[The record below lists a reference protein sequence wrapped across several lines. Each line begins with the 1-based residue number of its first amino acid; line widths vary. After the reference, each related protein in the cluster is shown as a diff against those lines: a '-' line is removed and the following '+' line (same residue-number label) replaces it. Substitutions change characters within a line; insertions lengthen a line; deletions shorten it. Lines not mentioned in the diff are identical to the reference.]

1 MNSYDDIMKNIEAC
15 DDKIIEVLNERL
27 AYTEEI
33 TKYKAEHHMP
43 ILRHEEEVRQL
54 KNLAGKYSN
63 HPYKE
68 EFEEIFRSIS
78 VSSRKIQAEVLFPK
92 NIVLIG
98 FMGAGKSSLA
108 SYLSENFYMRTVE
121 TDREIVQREGISI
134 PEIFELYGEEYFREK
149 ETEVIREL
157 GTGSRKVISVGGGAV
172 MRDENVKHMKASG
185 VIVLLTATPKAIL
198 DRVKGSTERPLLNGK
213 MNEDYIAALMKKRR
227 ARYEDVADLIIDTT
241 DKTIPEVCAEMILK
255 LPAIV
260 NQTKQT
266 GLF

>member
-1 MNSYDDIMKNIEAC
+1 MNYHDESMNNIKSC
-15 DDKIIEVLNERL
+15 NGKSIVTL
-27 AYTEEI
+27 TE
-33 TKYKAEHHMP
+33 K
-43 ILRHEEEVRQL
+43 LR
-54 KNLAGKYSN
+54 Y
-63 HPYKE
+63 
-68 EFEEIFRSIS
+68 
-78 VSSRKIQAEVLFPK
+78 LFPK

-108 SYLSENFYMRTVE
+108 SYLAEQFNMRTVE
-121 TDREIVQREGISI
+121 TDQEIVQREGISI
-134 PEIFELYGEEYFREK
+134 PEIFEQYGEEYFRDRES
-149 ETEVIREL
+149 EVIRDL
-157 GTGSRKVISVGGGAV
+157 GFDSQTVISAGGGAV
-172 MRDENVKHMKASG
+172 LRDENVENMKESG

-198 DRVKGSTERPLLNGK
+198 DRVKSSTERPLLNGK
-213 MNEDYIAALMKKRR
+213 MNEDYIAALMEKRR

>member
-1 MNSYDDIMKNIEAC
+1 MNDHDECVNNIEAC
-15 DDKIIEVLNERL
+15 NDKSIEALTERL
-27 AYTEEI
+27 RY
-33 TKYKAEHHMP
+33 
-43 ILRHEEEVRQL
+43 
-54 KNLAGKYSN
+54 
-63 HPYKE
+63 
-68 EFEEIFRSIS
+68 
-78 VSSRKIQAEVLFPK
+78 LFPK

-108 SYLSENFYMRTVE
+108 SYLAEQFNMRTVE
-121 TDREIVQREGISI
+121 TDQEIVQREGISI
-134 PEIFELYGEEYFREK
+134 PEIFEQYGEEYFRDRES
-149 ETEVIREL
+149 EVIRDL
-157 GTGSRKVISVGGGAV
+157 GFDSQTVISAGGGAV
-172 MRDENVKHMKASG
+172 LRDENVENMKESG

-198 DRVKGSTERPLLNGK
+198 DRVKSSTERPLLNGK
-213 MNEDYIAALMKKRR
+213 MNEDYIAALMEKRR

>member
-1 MNSYDDIMKNIEAC
+1 MNYHDVSMNNIEAC
-15 DDKIIEVLNERL
+15 NDKSIEALTERL
-27 AYTEEI
+27 RY
-33 TKYKAEHHMP
+33 
-43 ILRHEEEVRQL
+43 
-54 KNLAGKYSN
+54 
-63 HPYKE
+63 
-68 EFEEIFRSIS
+68 
-78 VSSRKIQAEVLFPK
+78 LFPK

-108 SYLSENFYMRTVE
+108 SYLAEQFNMRTVE
-121 TDREIVQREGISI
+121 TDQEIVQREGISI
-134 PEIFELYGEEYFREK
+134 PEIFEQYGEEYFRDRES
-149 ETEVIREL
+149 EVIRDL
-157 GTGSRKVISVGGGAV
+157 GFDSQTVISAGGGAV
-172 MRDENVKHMKASG
+172 LRDENVENMKESG

-198 DRVKGSTERPLLNGK
+198 DRVKSSTERPLLNGK
-213 MNEDYIAALMKKRR
+213 MNEDYIAALMEKRR